1 MNIFF
6 TCKNSLVI
14 LLQLYRLLVL
24 IVKKR
29 PQYRRHSL
37 FAMFPVDAE
46 GNFITNFTDDQ
57 TGDSSEEEEEVR
69 RNETKKPRPIP
80 ALTSSEP
87 PPSSPA
93 QSDLSTSSMADLK
106 DQLVNIEIIK
116 AAEGLPSFIFVIN
129 INILQSTLCLSIHEQ
144 LIRDSPRHGC
154 LKARTSG

>member
-46 GNFITNFTDDQ
+46 GNFISNFTDDQ
-57 TGDSSEEEEEVR
+57 TGDSSEEEDVR
-69 RNETKKPRPIP
+69 RNETKKPRHIP

-106 DQLVNIEIIK
+106 DQLVNIEIIR
-116 AAEGLPSFIFVIN
+116 AAEGLPSFIFV